1 MAFSKLNL
9 VHAGG
14 GYSDLTNSF
23 HYILKN
29 NAEDDDV
36 TVKGY
41 FPNTELK
48 QGDYVLVFKI
58 KYADNLIESVEKK
71 EYYLKA
77 DLLGEL
83 TAVEFVAPE
92 PSLDNYVTKSELSEE
107 IGKCATSEQLTSE
120 IAKCATTEQLTA
132 EVAKCAT
139 TNALTT
145 GLAKCADTDLSNI
158 TDAGKQV
165 IKDNATAE

>member
-83 TAVEFVAPE
+83 TAVE
-92 PSLDNYVTKSELSEE
+92 LDNYVTKSELSEE
-107 IGKCATSEQLTSE
+107 IGKCATSEQLT
-120 IAKCATTEQLTA
+120 A

-139 TNALTT
+139 TDALTT

-158 TDAGKQV
+158 TEAGKQV